1 MSFLFERV
9 IVTLVRMHGSLRHI
23 YLLPYHKSSQR
34 TQVHRVLRDHSMMQC
49 CPSFRLYSSVYTVN
63 CLEMYRGYY
72 SNGTKQNCLDVHINE
87 GRDSIGTEQ

>member
-1 MSFLFERV
+1 
-9 IVTLVRMHGSLRHI
+9 
-23 YLLPYHKSSQR
+23 
-34 TQVHRVLRDHSMMQC
+34 MMQC

-87 GRDSIGTEQ
+87 GRDSIGTEQQKQK